1 MSSPTLPPT
10 SLAVHLSS
18 HLPIHPPI
26 HPHLHPPTHPLTQV
40 PSRPLMHSSPHPSTH
55 PSIHLPIYFSIHA
68 STYPPRYPPIHLSTI
83 CAPFHAPPH
92 APIHSMTVGSCPHAR
107 PCVQCFH
114 VKAVFLP
121 SCFLPCW
128 FFSPTVSHEVR
139 VQELN
144 QEFLHSFFL
153 PMCHSWELPGGNMI
167 SPGCRSEAGPRTRA
181 PCRGPCSLRAAG
193 PSHVCLGSL

>member
-1 MSSPTLPPT
+1 MTRIT
-10 SLAVHLSS
+10 F
-18 HLPIHPPI
+18 
-26 HPHLHPPTHPLTQV
+26 
-40 PSRPLMHSSPHPSTH
+40 PSTH
-55 PSIHLPIYFSIHA
+55 PRTHPGTLP
-68 STYPPRYPPIHLSTI
+68 STYQPSVHPSMPPH
-83 CAPFHAPPH
+83 PPH

-128 FFSPTVSHEVR
+128 FFSPTVSHEVQ

-153 PMCHSWELPGGNMI
+153 PMCHSWGLPGGNMI
-167 SPGCRSEAGPRTRA
+167 SPGCRSEARA